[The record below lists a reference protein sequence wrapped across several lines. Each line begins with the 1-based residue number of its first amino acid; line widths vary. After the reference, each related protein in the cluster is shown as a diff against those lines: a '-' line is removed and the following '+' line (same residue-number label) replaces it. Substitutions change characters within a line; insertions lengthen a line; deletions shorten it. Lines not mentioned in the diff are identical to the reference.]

1 MPGSRSSPGDL
12 STGNRSEIHSTL
24 ASTPTSGW
32 SRKSHIRLATA
43 TDVATVEEKIV
54 RNTPTPRRYL
64 SASTASPT
72 PRATPMGTVIRANF
86 TVTHKRVLELLAAR
100 HVDVLVPAV
109 RDAVLAL
116 RVTARLAEPDR
127 PAERVEHEHDQD
139 DQ

>member
-12 STGNRSEIHSTL
+12 STGNRSEIHPTL

-32 SRKSHIRLATA
+32 SRNSHIRLATA

-72 PRATPMGTVIRANF
+72 PRATPMGTVMRANF
-86 TVTHKRVLELLAAR
+86 TVTHRACWNSSLRATSTYWSQPFDWQFSPCASQRAWPSQIAR
-100 HVDVLVPAV
+100 PSG
-109 RDAVLAL
+109 
-116 RVTARLAEPDR
+116 
-127 PAERVEHEHDQD
+127 
-139 DQ
+139 